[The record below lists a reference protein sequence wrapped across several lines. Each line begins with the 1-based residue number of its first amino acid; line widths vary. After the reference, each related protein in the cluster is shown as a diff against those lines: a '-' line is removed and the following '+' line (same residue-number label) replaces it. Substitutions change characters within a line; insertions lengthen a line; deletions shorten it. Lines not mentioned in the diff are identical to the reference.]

1 MKKKIV
7 LITITLI
14 ISIFALSGC
23 FEIFSNS
30 NGKTIYKSHPTKI
43 SYEISYGYKI
53 NCTGA
58 GKYSIKYNCDVPELI
73 NGEILSTI
81 IQDNN
86 YEDIVLATNNYV
98 KQWNITGYDGN
109 NYNLGIS
116 AIVEAESYVVSDLS
130 GSDAKSI
137 DDIKNQYSHFINQY
151 CKAQS
156 NDSTIFI
163 NPNDPE
169 IASIA
174 KSIKSSSGTNNSFI
188 VAKELFI
195 WLKQHTTYKTH
206 VNNIIQPAELT
217 FQSRTGDCDDLS
229 FLYIS
234 LCRSLNIP
242 ARFIRGFL
250 IEENLA
256 IAHAWVEVFV
266 GGDVGNNGWIPV
278 ECAGTAT
285 GSDKIE
291 SEINQNFG
299 LESAGHLR
307 LFVDDGS
314 DESMKVSLSGIK
326 YIVDSS
332 LTITN
337 PISFSTVTNY
347 QILEEKEL
355 NIKDGIRSYQ

>member
-137 DDIKNQYSHFINQY
+137 DDIKNQYPHFINQY

-234 LCRSLNIP
+234 LCRAVSIP

-250 IEENLA
+250 IEEDSA
-256 IAHAWVEVFV
+256 ISHAWVEIFV
-266 GGDVGNNGWIPV
+266 GENIGNNGWIPV
-278 ECAGTAT
+278 ECAGVS
-285 GSDKIE
+285 GEIKK
-291 SEINQNFG
+291 EINQNFG
-299 LESAGHLR
+299 VETSEHLR
-307 LFVDDGS
+307 LFTDDGS
-314 DESMKVSLSGIK
+314 NESINVSLTGLYLVK
-326 YIVDSS
+326 Y
-332 LTITN
+332 N
-337 PISFSTVTNY
+337 PNINLFPESYAEINNY
-347 QILEEKEL
+347 VEL
-355 NIKDGIRSYQ
+355 KSNELVIDENNNRFYQ